1 MGNKYKEI
9 EIFILKDTKM
19 CLSILYYI
27 TFIVNKKFS
36 TDFLKMI
43 NIKYHWAEQYHL
55 LLTTFSNH
63 ECKLSHSR

>member
-36 TDFLKMI
+36 TDFLK
-43 NIKYHWAEQYHL
+43 NDKY
-55 LLTTFSNH
+55 
-63 ECKLSHSR
+63 